1 VKIGAVT
8 VKWTVLVLLGALVL
22 TLSLSPVRAED
33 EQTMRAKFAD
43 SYNRKRWKERLEAL
57 EHLKSAKE
65 DRTFQILYH
74 VSVFDTDPEVR
85 AKAFRVLASCH
96 DQWGYVAYLCAQSLT
111 AERVINVKYNKAAA
125 MGGLRY
131 KYHAAEALAD
141 FLRRLRYR
149 NHDWYYIDTSDLSLT
164 AEGRARDSVKSWEGY
179 TEPDYFNNER
189 AGMKIVV
196 GAINSLGK
204 AKLQVRPRLDQEVVE
219 WWNRHKEYILEDDQ
233 KLRAK
238 EVEQMGE
245 KKPEPDKVNPEKV
258 KMEKVELQQGE
269 DPLDRALMKPEERK
283 EPAPMAKTPEKRES
297 KVQDEE

>member
-1 VKIGAVT
+1 MKTGAVEI
-8 VKWTVLVLLGALVL
+8 KWTVLALLGALAL
-22 TLSLSPVRAED
+22 TLSLAPARAED

-43 SYNRKRWKERLEAL
+43 GYNRKRWKERLEAL
-57 EHLKSAKE
+57 DHLKSAKE
-65 DRTFQILYH
+65 DRTFQTLYH

-85 AKAFRVLASCH
+85 VKAFRVLANCH

-111 AERVINVKYNKAAA
+111 AERVINVKYNKAAV

-131 KYHAAEALAD
+131 RYHAAEALSD

-149 NHDWYYIDTSDLSLT
+149 NHDWYYIDTSDLTLT
-164 AEGRARDSVKSWEGY
+164 AEGRARDSIKSWEGY

-196 GAINSLGK
+196 GALNSLGK
-204 AKLQVRPRLDQEVVE
+204 AKLQVRPRVDQEVVE

-238 EVEQMGE
+238 EVELMGE
-245 KKPEPDKVNPEKV
+245 KKPEPEKVNPEKV

-269 DPLDRALMKPEERK
+269 DPLERALVKPEERK
-283 EPAPMAKTPEKRES
+283 DPAPAAKTPEKRES